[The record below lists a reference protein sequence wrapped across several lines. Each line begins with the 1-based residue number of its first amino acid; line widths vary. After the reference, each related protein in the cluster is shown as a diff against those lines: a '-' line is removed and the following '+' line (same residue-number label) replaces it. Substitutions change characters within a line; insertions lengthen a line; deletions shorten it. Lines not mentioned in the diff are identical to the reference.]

1 MIERNADCGR
11 NTVKHI
17 FRICTVVFL
26 GVCLESALVA
36 QAIAPRTFRAV
47 AGESRTGTLSDGVP
61 PMTAITSTRTT
72 PPLEFPIR
80 VRTTSA
86 PESSGLKLVIPPA
99 TPQGDYTVEV
109 AGRGPD
115 GRSISTTLWV
125 TVDAVTFSS
134 AALAARPPVILLN
147 GFQLICNDT
156 ASTLAASADTFGQL
170 ASLLQS
176 DGAAVA
182 FFNNCTY
189 GEYISI
195 EQLAGQLNNYIAGL
209 QYTDGAPVTQVDLVV
224 HSMGGLIA
232 RAYLAGKGQTSGV
245 FAPPANPKVRK
256 LVAIATPHFGSFKAG
271 YIGTQESE
279 MALGN
284 QFLWDLATWNQGQDD
299 LRGVD
304 ALAVIGNAGTH
315 GTTNNASDGV
325 VSLPSPSLG
334 FVEPDQRTRIVPYCH
349 VTPGFLTG
357 LAMSC
362 SNNQGI
368 ADINDP
374 SHLTAQIVRSFLAD
388 TTAWQSIGN
397 PPSTD
402 PFLRIYGGALLALK
416 GTNDVYFT
424 DLTAVS
430 FDNAAGSFIAGPSNA
445 IARLYYSEF
454 IAGGQ
459 HNFSM
464 THSNG
469 QVTTGTGTPVAGSGR
484 ALLFKF
490 GPIITAVQSATG
502 GLPGLTVASGSNIT
516 VYGGG
521 FSGAGTQL
529 TANGAA
535 LSISSLSDQQMT
547 AFLPAGYNGLVELK
561 VTNANGQHTV
571 NMMAAQASTIAV
583 TPISLQFAYT
593 VGGTIPAA
601 QSIQITNSGG
611 GTLNWSA
618 TTGASWLSVASASGT
633 ALSTL
638 SVLVS
643 PTGLG
648 VGTYTGS
655 VQISAAG
662 ASNSPVSVTVTLT
675 VAPAPASLAV
685 SPQALTFNYTVGGTV
700 SAAQGVSITNRG
712 GGTLNWSATTSAS
725 WLSVAPASGTAPS
738 TLSVLVSPTGLGAG
752 TYTGSVQISAAGASN
767 SPQTVSVT
775 LTVNAPPPT
784 ISLSAV
790 QLHFSYVVGGVAPA
804 SQSVVVSNSGGG
816 TFTWSAASSASWLTL
831 SSAPGVL
838 TVAINLAG
846 LSPNTYTGTITITA
860 AGAANRPKAVSV
872 TLTVTAP
879 PPSISLSTGQAHF
892 AYATGGAPPAPQS
905 ISISNSGGGTLAWSA
920 SSNASWLSATPSGT
934 APSTLTISVTPTSLP
949 PGPYQGAITVSAA
962 GAANSPQTISVSL
975 TVSAAVPSVV
985 ITSVTNSA
993 SGASGAIAP
1002 GEIITIKGSG
1012 LGPATGVSFSVDP
1025 NTGMVDS
1032 TLAGPVVLFGSFAAP
1047 ITYASAAQINA
1058 IVPYEVAGPPQIAVQ
1073 VQYQGAVS
1081 NSFTVQVAAAAP
1093 GAFTFNS
1100 TGAGQAVA
1108 ANQDG
1113 SFNGPSNPAPK
1124 GSYLTIYFT
1133 GGGQTNPS
1141 GVTGSV
1147 TGAVL
1152 KWLAQPITVTVG
1164 GQQGTVAFDC
1174 TAPTFVDGVG
1184 QLNIQ
1189 LPTAMPS
1196 GSALPLVITVGGFA
1210 SPNTATLAVQ

>member
-1 MIERNADCGR
+1 VFGRSAILALLGAVCALAQSQSNSGSIRPLVVTTTQYRLRAGERVAIDAAPE
-11 NTVKHI
+11 TVDFMRGATKRTAAPI
-17 FRICTVVFL
+17 PEQARPF
-26 GVCLESALVA
+26 
-36 QAIAPRTFRAV
+36 AIAPNILGDQV
-47 AGESRTGTLSDGVP
+47 LLGVP
-61 PMTAITSTRTT
+61 LATAPGEYEVTI
-72 PPLEFPIR
+72 
-80 VRTTSA
+80 SA
-86 PESSGLKLVIPPA
+86 VSRSGEERRA
-99 TPQGDYTVEV
+99 TV
-109 AGRGPD
+109 
-115 GRSISTTLWV
+115 SV
-125 TVDAVTFSS
+125 TVDALATIPAS
-134 AALAARPPVILLN
+134 ATAPPVVLLD
-147 GFQLICNDT
+147 GWQQPSLTSSCPMSND
-156 ASTLAASADTFGQL
+156 STGTFGNLGQYL
-170 ASLLQS
+170 HYPPASS
-176 DGAAVA
+176 DYAAPAVY
-182 FFNNCTY
+182 FFENCT
-189 GEYISI
+189 ECPNCAI
-195 EQLAGQLNNYIAGL
+195 EQLGADLATFLNSV
-209 QYTDGAPVTQVDLVV
+209 QYTDGTPVPQFDVIA
-224 HSMGGLIA
+224 HSMGGLIV
-232 RAYLAGKGQTSGV
+232 RSYLSGKQQASGG
-245 FAPPANPKVRK
+245 FSPPAMPKIRK
-256 LVAIATPHFGSFKAG
+256 SIFVATPHFGSFQADSG
-271 YIGTQESE
+271 LSILFF
-279 MALGN
+279 AGN
-284 QFLWDLATWNQGQDD
+284 QTNEMKRGSPFIWDLATWNQLSDD
-299 LRGVD
+299 LRGTD
-304 ALAVIGNAGTH
+304 ALAVIGNAGSFE
-315 GTTNNASDGV
+315 NLSSASDGV
-325 VSLPSPSLG
+325 VALTSGSLDFATPG
-334 FVEPDQRTRIVPYCH
+334 RTRIVNYCH
-349 VTPGFLTG
+349 IPTDSGLEEAIEAEYLGCTG
-357 LAMSC
+357 P
-362 SNNQGI
+362 GI
-368 ADINDP
+368 ANIDSP
-374 SHLTAQIVRSFLAD
+374 SHQTYQIVSSFLSGSV
-388 TTAWQSIGN
+388 AWQSVGTAPAQDPYLSRYGGMVVADVN
-397 PPSTD
+397 PSDQYVTPPSV
-402 PFLRIYGGALLALK
+402 LWGGVALTT
-416 GTNDVYFT
+416 G
-424 DLTAVS
+424 
-430 FDNAAGSFIAGPSNA
+430 AAAE
-445 IARLYYSEF
+445 LYYKDLVSGTATF
-454 IAGGQ
+454 AFGSSTCGPYTQPAGVYSAVRCKFAPTVYSVGPLLSGTGKVVQ
-459 HNFSM
+459 AG
-464 THSNG
+464 TTITING
-469 QVTTGTGTPVAGSGR
+469 TGFGSQCSGCQVVAAPPGSTTGYLLPVSSWTNQA
-484 ALLFKF
+484 
-490 GPIITAVQSATG
+490 ISA
-502 GLPGLTVASGSNIT
+502 S
-516 VYGGG
+516 
-521 FSGAGTQL
+521 
-529 TANGAA
+529 
-535 LSISSLSDQQMT
+535 
-547 AFLPAGYNGLVELK
+547 FLPATMPNLTVPGLVTIYVELSSSAWDSI
-561 VTNANGQHTV
+561 NI
-571 NMMAAQASTIAV
+571 MAAPASTIAV
-583 TPISLQFAYT
+583 APISLQFAYT
-593 VGGTIPAA
+593 AGGTIPAA
-601 QSIQITNSGG
+601 KSIQITNSGG

-618 TTGASWLSVASASGT
+618 TT
-633 ALSTL
+633 
-638 SVLVS
+638 
-643 PTGLG
+643 
-648 VGTYTGS
+648 
-655 VQISAAG
+655 
-662 ASNSPVSVTVTLT
+662 
-675 VAPAPASLAV
+675 
-685 SPQALTFNYTVGGTV
+685 
-700 SAAQGVSITNRG
+700 
-712 GGTLNWSATTSAS
+712 SAS
-725 WLSVAPASGTAPS
+725 WLSVSLPISGTAPS
-738 TLSVLVSPTGLGAG
+738 TLSVVVSPTGLGAG
-752 TYTGSVQISAAGASN
+752 TYTGSLQISAAGASN

-860 AGAANRPKAVSV
+860 AGASNSPQAVSV

-934 APSTLTISVTPTSLP
+934 APSTLTISVTPTSLT

-1032 TLAGPVVLFGSFAAP
+1032 TLAGTVVLFGSFAAP

-1164 GQQGTVAFDC
+1164 GQQVTVAFDG